1 MYKTTFTEF
10 SCMHFVF
17 VWTTI
22 NRRNTVQAAYLAS
35 SLYQLVQQHSK
46 HHLSVTAIEHLP
58 RCDGY
63 GNRYSNDSHSP
74 L

>member
-1 MYKTTFTEF
+1 MCMSTFRDFSDMRFVLSGTTN
-10 SCMHFVF
+10 
-17 VWTTI
+17 
-22 NRRNTVQAAYLAS
+22 NRSTTVQAAYLAS
-35 SLYQLVQQHSK
+35 GLYQLVQQHSK

-63 GNRYSNDSHSP
+63 GNWYSDNSHSP